1 MKFERIWF
9 SYIAIALLILLG
21 LFDLVNFGLSLTT
34 ISTFVVAILF
44 IITLRKHLEENNAAK
59 KK

>member
-44 IITLRKHLEENNAAK
+44 IVTLHNKQSVK
-59 KK
+59 KRD

>member
-1 MKFERIWF
+1 MKFEKIWF

-44 IITLRKHLEENNAAK
+44 IVTLRKQNVK
-59 KK
+59 KHD